1 MNRYIKIVLIITLV
15 TSFVSCDDYL
25 ATESGSTFTEGTVFS
40 SLDFAQKAVLGVYE
54 GLSSHYMYQYF
65 LLSYKFDHDIGV
77 SLRTLNGGQVNIS
90 HYAAT
95 EGGNYI
101 KQVWDILYKTI
112 EKANV
117 CIDNLPVSPLW
128 EGEYADEAR
137 CLYGE
142 AVTLR
147 AYLYYELISQ
157 WGDVP
162 FKIKSTQ
169 SGDEFNLPKT
179 DRDEIY
185 EYLVQDLKD
194 VEDYVPWMSTT
205 TERITKGFVKGLRAR
220 IALAYAGYS
229 LRNGTLETR
238 RGRNWEDYY
247 KIANQECKEIIES
260 GKHSLNPDFKNIF
273 TTLHA
278 YKMDL
283 SSKEVLFEVAFGR
296 TYSGQMCYNL
306 GMQFPG
312 TGDPKYGK
320 SGAQFLA
327 PPTYFYSF
335 DTKDTR
341 RNVSVELYDYHS
353 TGSNLGKQVPIG
365 ALPHYFR
372 HCKWRKSWINP
383 TMGGALQTA
392 PYDGVNFPMM
402 RYSDILLMYA
412 ETENEMNGPTS
423 SAKEALSLVRQR
435 AFAEALW
442 TEKVTNYV
450 NSVSASKES
459 FFNAIVDERAWE
471 FGGEMIRKADLV
483 RWNLL
488 GEKLNQ
494 MKEDVQALK
503 ARTGKFAFVPTSV
516 FYKYEADGETL
527 NFLNPDYQI
536 SESTVAGYTK
546 LTWLA
551 STTFKSLENIL
562 VLIAFDPAKNN
573 HLQPISVQTI
583 TESNGVLSN
592 DQIP

>member
-1 MNRYIKIVLIITLV
+1 MKRYIKIVLIITLV

-40 SLDFAQKAVLGVYE
+40 SLDFAQKAVSGIYE
-54 GLSSHYMYQYF
+54 RLTNNYLYQYF
-65 LLSYKFDHDIGV
+65 LPSYKFDHDIGV

-101 KQVWDILYKTI
+101 KQVWDILYETI
-112 EKANV
+112 ERANI

-128 EGEYADEAR
+128 NGENADDAR
-137 CLYGE
+137 YLYGQ

-147 AYLYYELISQ
+147 AYLYSELISQ

-162 FKIKSTQ
+162 FKIKSSQ
-169 SGDEFNLPKT
+169 NGDEFNQPKT

-205 TERITKGFVKGLRAR
+205 TEKITKGFVKGLRAR

-229 LRNGTLETR
+229 LRNKTLETR
-238 RGRNWEDYY
+238 RGRKWEEYY

-283 SSKEVLFEVAFGR
+283 SYKEVLFEVASGR
-296 TYSGQMCYNL
+296 SYSGQL
-306 GMQFPG
+306 GWVIGM
-312 TGDPKYGK
+312 TCAATSMYGA
-320 SGAQFLA
+320 GNNPQFLV
-327 PPTYFYSF
+327 PPSYFYSF

-341 RNVSVELYDYHS
+341 RNVSVELYDYRS
-353 TGSNLGKQVPIG
+353 TGANLNKQMDIG
-365 ALPHYFR
+365 ALPQYFR
-372 HCKWRKSWINP
+372 HCKWRRPWLVPLLPGSGSY
-383 TMGGALQTA
+383 T
-392 PYDGVNFPMM
+392 GVNFPMM

-412 ETENEMNGPTS
+412 ETENQMNGPTS

-435 AFAEALW
+435 AFAKELW

-471 FGGEMIRKADLV
+471 FGGEMVRKADLV

-494 MKEDVQALK
+494 MKADVQDLK
-503 ARTGKFAFVPTSV
+503 NRQGKFAFVPKYV
-516 FYKYEADGETL
+516 FYKYEADGLTL

-536 SESTVAGYTK
+536 SDAAVSGYTK
-546 LTWLA
+546 VAWLA
-551 STTFKSLENIL
+551 STAAGWTSLENIL
-562 VLIAFDPAKNN
+562 KLIAFDPSKNN
-573 HLQPISVQTI
+573 HLQPISIQTI

>member
-1 MNRYIKIVLIITLV
+1 MKYIKIAILILV
-15 TSFVSCDDYL
+15 IHSFVSCDDYL
-25 ATESGSTFTEGTVFS
+25 ATESASSFTEETVFS
-40 SLDFAQKAVLGVYE
+40 SLDFAQKSVLGAYE
-54 GLSSHYMYQYF
+54 GLCDINMYDYF
-65 LLSYKFDHDIGV
+65 LPYYKYDHDIGFCN
-77 SLRTLNGGQVNIS
+77 RTLNGGQVNIS

-95 EGGNYI
+95 EGANYL

-112 EKANV
+112 EKANI

-128 EGEYADEAR
+128 EGEYADKAR

-162 FKIKSTQ
+162 FKIKSSQ

-194 VEDYVPWMSTT
+194 VEEYVPWMTST
-205 TERITKGFVKGLRAR
+205 TERITKAFVKGLRAR

-238 RGRNWEDYY
+238 RGRHWEDYY

-273 TTLHA
+273 TALHA

-283 SSKEVLFEVAFGR
+283 SYKEVLFDVAFGR
-296 TYSGQMCYNL
+296 LYSGRICHVT
-306 GMQFPG
+306 GMFFAANS
-312 TGDPKYGK
+312 KYGA
-320 SGAQFLA
+320 SNPQFNV

-341 RNVSVELYDYHS
+341 RNVSVELYDYRGAGANLDIQQH
-353 TGSNLGKQVPIG
+353 TGSVP
-365 ALPHYFR
+365 HSFR
-372 HCKWRKSWINP
+372 PCKWRRSWLNP
-383 TMGGALQTA
+383 TISTSTA
-392 PYDGVNFPMM
+392 YSGVNFPMM

-412 ETENEMNGPTS
+412 ETENQMNGPTS

-435 AFAEALW
+435 AFAEEMW
-442 TEKVTNYV
+442 TEKVTNYI

-471 FGGEMIRKADLV
+471 FGGEMLRKADLV

-494 MKEDVQALK
+494 MKEDVQKLK
-503 ARTGKFAFVPTSV
+503 NREGEFAFVPTYV

-536 SESTVAGYTK
+536 SDAEVSGYTK
-546 LTWLA
+546 TAWLA
-551 STTFKSLENIL
+551 STTFTSLDNIIK
-562 VLIAFDPAKNN
+562 LIAFDPAKNN
-573 HLQPISVQTI
+573 HLQPISIQTI
-583 TESNGVLSN
+583 TESNGVLTN